1 MANDSLIFKINVGHF
16 VKQEQEG
23 ARIEIQYRERTSKET
38 ELDSFRNAEDEIS
51 PTRHMSSKIETKF
64 CQEKFGTEVEPKAHI
79 QRFLPQSKSK
89 LVRVA
94 FK

>member
-23 ARIEIQYRERTSKET
+23 ARIEIQYRERTSK
-38 ELDSFRNAEDEIS
+38 AEDEIS
-51 PTRHMSSKIETKF
+51 PTRHLSSKIETKF
-64 CQEKFGTEVEPKAHI
+64 CQEKFGTEVELKAHI